1 MSLWLFRSYAHELSI
16 EEFLFLVGTLS
27 HMPVPV
33 IFLDLSNTTTISP
46 AHDVRAK
53 PPVASLLQPI

>member
-33 IFLDLSNTTTISP
+33 IFLDLNTTISP